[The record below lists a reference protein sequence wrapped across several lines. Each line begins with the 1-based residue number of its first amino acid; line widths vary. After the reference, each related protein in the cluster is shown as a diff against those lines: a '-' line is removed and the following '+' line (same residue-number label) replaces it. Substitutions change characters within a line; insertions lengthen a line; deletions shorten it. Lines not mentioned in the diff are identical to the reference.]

1 MGVFIIVA
9 AILALAAYIFQQI
22 WKFALKFFYYAL
34 LGAIEIV
41 KKIIVATR
49 RLGKVMFILY
59 KRHQNGKVYKVKY
72 EEEEVNEDDI
82 PEGLKNELEYHE
94 EVIVKKGDIDPSEF

>member
-1 MGVFIIVA
+1 MGTFIIVA
-9 AILALAAYIFQQI
+9 AILALAAWIFQQV

-34 LGAIEIV
+34 LGAVEIV
-41 KKIIVATR
+41 RRIVVATR

-72 EEEEVNEDDI
+72 EDEEVDEEDI
-82 PEGLKNELEYHE
+82 PEGLKDELEYHE
-94 EVIVKKGDIDPSEF
+94 EVIVKNGDIDPSEF